1 MMFLITEKFMH
12 CLVKGFE
19 IFPRI
24 SGESRIPTY
33 DCIMWTLYPVS
44 EVFLCVLIDL
54 DTEDE
59 SPLWNVNLEF
69 IWCPLSLQCRDLDT
83 QEQSWLLSGILVWG
97 SCPMIL
103 YSWEPHYG
111 EFMRCLVIPSYIWR
125 VQDSDVW
132 LCPILMRHPGRIIS
146 EPVFWRVQ
154 HNLVGGSGESKI
166 PTYDCIL
173 SWCGV
178 LVELYLIL

>member
-1 MMFLITEKFMH
+1 MTSWSNYI
-12 CLVKGFE
+12 
-19 IFPRI
+19 
-24 SGESRIPTY
+24 
-33 DCIMWTLYPVS
+33 WT
-44 EVFLCVLIDL
+44 CVL
-54 DTEDE
+54 E
-59 SPLWNVNLEF
+59 SPTQLGGWNPLRPNWSGYRRWITF
-69 IWCPLSLQCRDLDT
+69 PLSSQCPGLDT

-97 SCPMIL
+97 SCPMIW

-111 EFMRCLVIPSYIWR
+111 EFMRCLVIPSCIWR
-125 VQDSDVW
+125 FQDSDVW
-132 LCPILMRHPGRIIS
+132 LYPILMRHPGRIIS

-173 SWCGV
+173 SWCDV